1 MPELFESLSSLLLAF
16 LFFSRSVTSAVMRH
30 LSAKYCHILLTSCSV
45 VFSWFTR
52 RQEKGRQGQL
62 IIIIII
68 NVITEIYIAEIQRLS
83 KMPLRFVCSF
93 SVNTPRWLISLELQR

>member
-1 MPELFESLSSLLLAF
+1 
-16 LFFSRSVTSAVMRH
+16 MRH
-30 LSAKYCHILLTSCSV
+30 LSAKYCHILLTSCAV
-45 VFSWFTR
+45 VLSWFTR

-62 IIIIII
+62 IIIIIII

-93 SVNTPRWLISLELQR
+93 SVNTARWLISLELQR